1 MSGARRLVFEFLG
14 VDRLSNTTREM
25 AGHVEGLGGSIKKLA
40 AAGTGLL
47 AGVGLVDFFRDTA
60 TEARESAKVGA
71 LTTQVIKSTGDA
83 SKLTA
88 EQVGDLATKISNLT
102 GVDDEAV
109 QGAENLLLTFTKV
122 RNETGKNND
131 IFTQA
136 TKTVTDMSVAL
147 GEDMNAAAIQVGK
160 ALNDPIAGVTALRKV
175 GVSFTDDQRK
185 QIKTLVEHNK
195 TLDAQKIILK
205 ELNTEFGGAAAAAST
220 PAQKAAVAWGNL
232 KEQIGGL
239 LLPVIDRLATA
250 MSTTLLPAVSSVVDK
265 VGPALQGA
273 LSKLGPLFDKVF
285 NARNASTFLSL
296 LGKGFRDAEVVVKE
310 VGPPLEKVAVS
321 TVKLG
326 EAFGRSLGPAIMPV
340 VKDALPKLLTA
351 VKDIVSVAGRFL
363 GWLSGSS
370 LGARELRGIL
380 IGMAVAMLAIKTV
393 MLAAAVAAKIW
404 AAAQFILNLVLDANP
419 IGLLV
424 IAIGALVG
432 AFVVAWQHSERFR
445 AVIEGVLG
453 WIAGHWQL
461 LISIILG
468 PIGIIISLLVTYWS
482 QIVNAIQTAVTTVI
496 NFVTSHWQL
505 IISIIL
511 GPFGIIIALLVTYWD
526 QISGAVRGGVNRVIG
541 FVGGLA
547 ALPGRVAGWFADIY
561 NRATGKLNDMVNF
574 VSGMPG
580 KIARAATGMWDGI
593 WSAFKGTINTLIRG
607 WNGLQFKIPSVDTH
621 IPGVGKVGGFTLGV
635 PDVPLLA
642 RGGSITRPGTV
653 VVGDDGP
660 ELLNLPAGASVV
672 PLRPGS
678 AAAGGSLVVNIT
690 INAGLGTDPTEVAA
704 ELERVFLRFTRQ
716 TGRPLQFK
724 TAG

>member
-1 MSGARRLVFEFLG
+1 VAGARRLVFEFLG

-25 AGHVEGLGGSIKKLA
+25 SDHVEGLGGSMKKLA
-40 AAGTGLL
+40 AAATGLV
-47 AGVGLVDFFRDTA
+47 AGVGLVDFFRDTV

-71 LTTQVIKSTGDA
+71 LTTQVIKSTGGA
-83 SKLTA
+83 AKLTG
-88 EQVGDLATKISNLT
+88 QQIGDLATKISNLT

-109 QGAENLLLTFTKV
+109 QGAENLLLTFTRI
-122 RNETGKNND
+122 RNETGKGND

-175 GVSFTDDQRK
+175 GVSFTADQQK

-239 LLPVIDRLATA
+239 FLPVIDKVA
-250 MSTTLLPAVSSVVDK
+250 STLSNTLLPALSNVVGK
-265 VGPALQGA
+265 VGPGLQGA

-285 NARNASTFLSL
+285 TARNMSTFLSL
-296 LGKGFRDAEVVVKE
+296 LGRGFHDAEGVIKQ
-310 VGPPLEKVAVS
+310 VGPPLEKVAIN

-340 VKDALPKLLTA
+340 VKDALPKLVTA
-351 VKDIVSVAGRFL
+351 VKDIVAVAGKFL

-370 LGARELRGIL
+370 MGARELRGIL
-380 IGMAVAMLAIKTV
+380 IGMAAAIVLIKTV
-393 MLAAAVAAKIW
+393 SLAAAVAANIW
-404 AAAQFILNLVLDANP
+404 TTAQLILDAAMDANP

-432 AFVVAWQHSERFR
+432 AFVIAWTHSEKFR
-445 AVIEGVLG
+445 AVIEGVLN

-482 QIVNAIQTAVTTVI
+482 QIVNAIQTAVSTVI
-496 NFVTSHWQL
+496 NFVTGHWRL
-505 IISIIL
+505 LISILL
-511 GPFGIIIALLVTYWD
+511 GPFGIIIALIVTYWD
-526 QISGAVRGGVNRVIG
+526 QISGTVRTGVSKVIG

-547 ALPGRVAGWFADIY
+547 ALPGRVAGWFGDIY
-561 NRATGKLNDMVNF
+561 TRATGKLNDLVGF
-574 VSGMPG
+574 VGGLAG
-580 KIARAATGMWDGI
+580 KISRAAGGMWDGI
-593 WSAFKGTINTLIRG
+593 WSAFRSTINSLIRG
-607 WNGLQFKIPSVDTH
+607 WNRLEFKIPSVDTH

-653 VVGDDGP
+653 VVGDAGP
-660 ELLNLPAGASVV
+660 ELLDLPAGATVV
-672 PLRPGS
+672 PLNRGS
-678 AAAGGSLVVNIT
+678 AAAGGQVVFNVT
-690 INAGLGTDPTEVAA
+690 INAGLGSTPDQIVAA
-704 ELERVFLRFTRQ
+704 FEEYAIKFVRS
-716 TGRPLQFK
+716 TGRPLQFR
-724 TAG
+724 TA